1 MPFKLTIAGTD
12 VSHYV
17 KRDQLVRDTRV
28 MNGQGSLNF
37 ALLSSCP
44 TFPTRFDPVVYYD
57 LADGTTPMVGGV
69 LLTDGI
75 KSVGQAESTLYWPMV
90 CATLELMLTW
100 RVATMTYTATPL
112 KTVLTAL
119 VVYVADLGITLDAGQ
134 LTGENVNVNWTD
146 IVVMDAI
153 RQLAT
158 ATGWVMNIS
167 ATGALKMYAP
177 GTDAAAIA
185 FTNSDAYRYDLSWER
200 SSQIPANYII
210 GHYGPAGT
218 METEQ
223 LWTANGSATSWVVD
237 IPPGDDGTRGYVT
250 VNGVVNTLS
259 DLGGGAQYEWDSST
273 GTLHVGTAATPTAGW
288 VIDLFYNG
296 AFPFTIIS
304 DGSVSPRIVKVISDS
319 VNYPPSATVYAAA
332 KANNDG
338 TLNELNQSPRTF
350 TAVTPFSGFQVG
362 QAVPATMTPYRVTS
376 AELVITQIDGTL
388 DADGKHTNVLTLV
401 DSDIYQGSTTD
412 QLRAV
417 LSGGG
422 GGGGAVSGGGGGSVT
437 VLSSP
442 FYMGGSQNTAVTMAA
457 FGAGAPVP
465 NAVPYFATA
474 SFTGRVRVSLK
485 ARTGGSGVTAYFVNL
500 TDSTSVASSKV
511 VSTTFNEIG
520 FIVAVVAGKKY
531 QVQLA
536 IDVDG
541 DGYCEYAT
549 LEAA

>member
-1 MPFKLTIAGTD
+1 
-12 VSHYV
+12 
-17 KRDQLVRDTRV
+17 
-28 MNGQGSLNF
+28 
-37 ALLSSCP
+37 
-44 TFPTRFDPVVYYD
+44 
-57 LADGTTPMVGGV
+57 
-69 LLTDGI
+69 
-75 KSVGQAESTLYWPMV
+75 
-90 CATLELMLTW
+90 
-100 RVATMTYTATPL
+100 
-112 KTVLTAL
+112 
-119 VVYVADLGITLDAGQ
+119 
-134 LTGENVNVNWTD
+134 
-146 IVVMDAI
+146 
-153 RQLAT
+153 
-158 ATGWVMNIS
+158 MNIS

-288 VIDLFYNG
+288 GIDLFYNG

-304 DGSVSPRIVKVISDS
+304 DGSVLPGILQVRSDS
-319 VNYPPSATVYAAA
+319 VNCPPSAAVYAAA

-350 TAVTPFSGFQVG
+350 TAVTPLSGFQVG
-362 QAVPATMTPYRVTS
+362 QLVPATITPYRVSS

-388 DADGKHTNVLTLV
+388 DADGKHVNTLTLT
-401 DSDIYQGSTTD
+401 DSDVYQGSTTD

-422 GGGGAVSGGGGGSVT
+422 GSSGSVSGGGGGTVI

-442 FYMGGSQNTAVTMAA
+442 IDMGGAETLARTLTVGNWQ
-457 FGAGAPVP
+457 PVWSWDEYTP
-465 NAVPYFATA
+465 DED
-474 SFTGRVRVSLK
+474 FTGKMTVYLK
-485 ARTGGSGVTAYFVNL
+485 ARDGGTGITAKMSCSNDGWVSDVHDVGTTSKVTSQTWVKVTAVCAMKGGHAHRVDIT
-500 TDSTSVASSKV
+500 TDT
-511 VSTTFNEIG
+511 N
-520 FIVAVVAGKKY
+520 
-531 QVQLA
+531 
-536 IDVDG
+536 G
-541 DGYCEYAT
+541 DGYCRKAK